1 MKKIFLNSIIILTS
15 ILSVAQTEY
24 KNTKPLTESEIKNS
38 YIFKNNEDKYKS
50 SELIKSIPVTDYD
63 LTKDFLIEIEK
74 VLESTKSLKNHVKD
88 TLELE
93 TLNKSIYQL
102 NNIQNNMTSTSN
114 ILYYKA
120 IMKYTNY
127 SNKVTIDT
135 INVEPIIDYYGKV
148 GGYEKN
154 RLKWLRK
161 ARENVTEL
169 NQLHAREKFE
179 KICYDLKP
187 IQEKESY
194 RLLKISE
201 EEKQKIEN
209 QIYSV
214 EELDKLPEFPGG
226 IDKFYNNI
234 KLKFQYPDV
243 QEEIKGKLVVEFT
256 IYKDGSTGNFNII
269 EDVGFGC
276 SEELIRVIKILPRW
290 IPAQKNGKSVNT
302 RFKTDLKLNK
312 QAE

>member
-1 MKKIFLNSIIILTS
+1 MKKIFLNLIIILTS

-24 KNTKPLTESEIKNS
+24 KNSKPLTESEIKNS

-74 VLESTKSLKNHVKD
+74 VLESTKSLKNNIKD

-154 RLKWLRK
+154 RLKQLRK

-194 RLLKISE
+194 RQLKISE

-226 IDKFYNNI
+226 IDKFYNSI

-276 SEELIRVIKILPRW
+276 SKELIRVIKILPYW